1 MEINQFKF
9 SFLIGLIFVFC
20 NDLSAASRFVLMIE
34 NDRQNAVISLAKTQI
49 GVREETNKERIAE
62 YLASVGIKGKASWC
76 SAFQYWLQKQ
86 IYSQPYY
93 PRSAVANSIYDKA
106 VKTGKKVPYKAEVG
120 DYIVWKNPGSWTGH
134 VGLVIEVSGDQ
145 VKTIEGNTSSI
156 SVRTGGMVAEKMRH
170 IYHPIGKLKVR
181 GLVGRFRGI

>member
-1 MEINQFKF
+1 MKYFNIILVF
-9 SFLIGLIFVFC
+9 FLLTANSI
-20 NDLSAASRFVLMIE
+20 SAVKYALPIAEDKQIE
-34 NDRQNAVISLAKTQI
+34 VIQLAKTQI
-49 GVREETNKERIAE
+49 GIKEETNSKQIQK
-62 YLASVGIKGKASWC
+62 YLESVGIYTKASWC

-86 IYSQPYY
+86 IYYQPYY

-120 DYIVWKNPGSWTGH
+120 DYIVWKDPGSWTGH